1 MTAHPRLGV
10 CYYPEHWDE
19 DLWATDARAMAE
31 LGISR
36 VRIGEF
42 TWSHIEPHPG
52 RFDWEWL
59 DRAVETLAGENL
71 GIIMGT
77 PTACPPKWLVDRHP
91 EILACDARGQQRKFG
106 SRRHYCFSSPVYRD
120 EAARIVTAMA
130 SRYGSHHAVVA
141 WQTDNEYGC
150 HDTTISYSA
159 AAAEAFRNW
168 LKLRY
173 ENIQALNK
181 AWGTV
186 FWSQEYEDFAQ
197 IDPPCSTVTE
207 ATPAHRLDYWR
218 FSSDQVAS
226 FNAMQVDILRRLSPG
241 RDIVHNFMGFYTE
254 FDHFAVARDLDVAG
268 WDSYPLG
275 FTEQFW
281 FSESQK
287 HEYMRQ
293 GHPDI
298 AAFHHDLYR
307 GCGRGRMWVMEQQPG
322 PVNWAAF
329 NPAPLPGMVRLWT
342 WEAIAHGAEIVSYF
356 RWRQVPFAQE
366 QMHAALN
373 LPNNKPDVA
382 YLEVR
387 QVTEEISRLAP
398 LPTADIAPVALVFSY
413 EADWL
418 LQIQPQAKTFRWLR
432 LAFEMY
438 EGLRNLGL
446 DVDIV
451 PEDHDLSPY
460 KLVIV
465 PSLPI
470 ADNKFANALQQLSV
484 PVLLG
489 PRSGSKTTNLAIAP
503 ELPPGSLS
511 ALTGVTITRV
521 ESLAPRWKETVHL
534 KERVFH
540 GLTWREH
547 IETSLSPLAA
557 FSDGS
562 GAWYRKDHIE
572 YLATWPDQEF
582 LHYILSE
589 LALRAGLG
597 VQNRDSGVRTRDKGM
612 IRFAFNYSTERRKAP
627 APPNAE
633 FLLGAQD
640 MPPASVSA
648 WRLISK

>member
-1 MTAHPRLGV
+1 MTALPHLGV
-10 CYYPEHWDE
+10 CYYPEHWRQE
-19 DLWATDARAMAE
+19 MWADDARAMAG

-42 TWSHIEPHPG
+42 SWSRIEPHPG
-52 RFDWEWL
+52 QFDWDWL
-59 DRAVETLAGENL
+59 DRAVETLARQNL
-71 GIIMGT
+71 GVIMGT

-91 EILACDARGQQRKFG
+91 EILARDALGQQRKFG
-106 SRRHYCFSSPVYRD
+106 SRRHYCFSSPVYRA

-130 SRYGSHHAVVA
+130 SRYGSHCAVVA

-159 AAAEAFRNW
+159 AATEAFRTW
-168 LKLRY
+168 LKARY
-173 ENIQALNK
+173 VHIQALNE

-197 IDPPCSTVTE
+197 IDPPCGTVTE

-218 FSSDQVAS
+218 FSSDQVVS
-226 FNAMQVDILRRLSPG
+226 FNAMQVEILRRLSPG
-241 RDIVHNFMGFYTE
+241 RDIVHNFMGFYME

-281 FSESQK
+281 FSEPEK
-287 HEYMRQ
+287 RAFMRQ

-307 GCGRGRMWVMEQQPG
+307 GCGRGRMWVLEQQPG

-342 WEAIAHGAEIVSYF
+342 WEAIAHGAELVSYF

-373 LPNNKPDVA
+373 LPNNQPDVA
-382 YLEVR
+382 SLEVK
-387 QVTEEISRLAP
+387 QVTEEIAKLTP
-398 LPTADIAPVALVFSY
+398 LPAVDIAPVALVFSY

-432 LAFEMY
+432 LAFEIY
-438 EGLRNLGL
+438 QGIRNLGL

-451 PEDHDLSPY
+451 SESQDLSRY
-460 KLVIV
+460 KLVII

-470 ADNKFANALQQLSV
+470 AGIKFLNVLQQLGV

-489 PRSGSKTTNLAIAP
+489 PRSGSKTENFSIAP
-503 ELPPGSLS
+503 GLPPGNLS
-511 ALTGVTITRV
+511 ALMEITITRV
-521 ESLAPRWKETVHL
+521 ESLAPRWQEPVHVG
-534 KERVFH
+534 ESVFRGH
-540 GLTWREH
+540 TWHEH
-547 IETSLSPLAA
+547 IQTPLSPLAT

-562 GAWYRKDHIE
+562 GAWYRKNNIE

-582 LHYILSE
+582 LRYILSE
-589 LALRAGLG
+589 LVCRAGLE
-597 VQNRDSGVRTRDKGM
+597 VQRRELGVRTRDMGK
-612 IRFAFNYSTERRKAP
+612 IRFAFNYSAERRKAP
-627 APPNAE
+627 APLDAE
-633 FLLGAQD
+633 FLLGAHD

-648 WRLISK
+648 WRLSP

>member
-1 MTAHPRLGV
+1 MIARPRLGV

-19 DLWATDARAMAE
+19 ELWPTDALAMAE

-42 TWSHIEPHPG
+42 SWSRIEPHPG
-52 RFDWEWL
+52 QFDWEWL
-59 DRAVETLAGENL
+59 DRAVEVLASQNL
-71 GIIMGT
+71 GVVLGT
-77 PTACPPKWLVDRHP
+77 PTACPPKWLVDRYP
-91 EILACDARGQQRKFG
+91 EILARDAGGHLRKFG
-106 SRRHYCFSSPVYRD
+106 SRRHYCFSSPIYRA

-130 SRYGSHHAVVA
+130 SRYGMHNAIVA

-150 HDTTISYSA
+150 HDTTISYSDA
-159 AAAEAFRNW
+159 AATAFRDW
-168 LKLRY
+168 LEKRY
-173 ENIQALNK
+173 GNIQALNK

-186 FWSQEYEDFAQ
+186 FWSQEYEEFAQ
-197 IDPPCSTVTE
+197 IDPPSGTVTE
-207 ATPAHRLDYWR
+207 ATPAHRFDYWR

-226 FNAMQVDILRRLSPG
+226 FNSLQVEILRRLSPG

-254 FDHFAVARDLDVAG
+254 FDHFAVAQDLDVAG

-281 FSESQK
+281 FSESEK
-287 HEYMRQ
+287 REFMRQ

-342 WEAIAHGAEIVSYF
+342 WEAIAHGAELVSYF
-356 RWRQVPFAQE
+356 RWRQVPFGQE
-366 QMHAALN
+366 QMHAGLN

-382 YLEVR
+382 YFEVR
-387 QVTEEISRLAP
+387 QVAEEISKLYSSSVSK
-398 LPTADIAPVALVFSY
+398 IAPVALVFSY

-418 LQIQPQAKTFRWLR
+418 LQIQPQAKNFRWLR

-438 EGLRNLGL
+438 EGLRSLGL

-451 PEDHDLSPY
+451 PENGDLSGY
-460 KLVIV
+460 KLIIV

-470 ADNKFANALQQLSV
+470 AGNKFVATLGQLRV

-489 PRSGSKTTNLAIAP
+489 PRSGSKTNTLSIVPN
-503 ELPPGSLS
+503 LPPGNLS
-511 ALTGVTITRV
+511 ELLDITITRV
-521 ESLAPRWKETVHL
+521 ESLAMWWREAVRI
-534 KERVFH
+534 KEREFH
-540 GLTWREH
+540 GLVWREH
-547 IETSLSPLAA
+547 ISSSLPPLAT
-557 FSDGS
+557 FSDGA

-572 YLATWPDQEF
+572 YLATWPDREF
-582 LHYILSE
+582 LNYILSE
-589 LALRAGLG
+589 LALRAGLEP
-597 VQNRDSGVRTRDKGM
+597 QRRDLGVRTRDRGM
-612 IRFAFNYSTERRKAP
+612 MRFAFNYSAEQRRAP
-627 APPNAE
+627 APANAE
-633 FLLGAQD
+633 FLIGGHD
-640 MPPASVSA
+640 MPPASVSV
-648 WRLISK
+648 WRLAQG

>member
-1 MTAHPRLGV
+1 MTALPRLGV

-19 DLWATDARAMAE
+19 DMWAADARAMAE

-36 VRIGEF
+36 VRMGEF
-42 TWSHIEPHPG
+42 TWSRIEPHPG
-52 RFDWEWL
+52 QFDWEWL
-59 DRAVETLAGENL
+59 DRAIETLARENL

-77 PTACPPKWLVDRHP
+77 PTACPPKWLIDRHP
-91 EILACDARGQQRKFG
+91 EILARDSRGQPRKFG
-106 SRRHYCFSSPVYRD
+106 SRRHYCFSSPVYRA

-130 SRYGSHHAVVA
+130 SRYGSHRAVVA

-150 HDTTISYSA
+150 HDTTISYSD
-159 AAAEAFRNW
+159 AAAEAFRTW

-173 ENIQALNK
+173 GNIQALNN

-197 IDPPCSTVTE
+197 IDPPCGTVTE

-218 FSSDQVAS
+218 FSSDQVVS
-226 FNAMQVDILRRLSPG
+226 FNSMQVEILRRLSPG
-241 RDIVHNFMGFYTE
+241 RDIAHNFMGFYTE

-281 FSESQK
+281 FSEAEK
-287 HEYMRQ
+287 REFMRQ

-329 NPAPLPGMVRLWT
+329 NPAPLPGMVRLWS
-342 WEAIAHGAEIVSYF
+342 WEALAHGAELVSYF

-382 YLEVR
+382 YLEVK
-387 QVTEEISRLAP
+387 QVAEELSRLAP
-398 LPTADIAPVALVFSY
+398 LPAADMAPVALVFSY

-438 EGLRNLGL
+438 EGIRNLGL
-446 DVDIV
+446 DIDIV
-451 PEDHDLSPY
+451 AHDRDLSRY
-460 KLVIV
+460 KLVVV

-470 ADNKFANALQQLSV
+470 ADIEFANALQRLDV

-489 PRSGSKTTNLAIAP
+489 PRSGSKTKTLSIVP
-503 ELPPGSLS
+503 ELPPGNLS
-511 ALTGVTITRV
+511 TLLNMTITRV
-521 ESLAPRWKETVHL
+521 ESLAPHWKEPVHV
-534 KERVFH
+534 KQRVFH

-547 IETSLSPLAA
+547 IKTPLSPLAV

-562 GAWYRKDHIE
+562 GAWYRHDNIE
-572 YLATWPDQEF
+572 YLATWPDHEF

-589 LALRAGLG
+589 LALRAGLE
-597 VQNRDSGVRTRDKGM
+597 VQSRDLGVRTRDKGR
-612 IRFAFNYSTERRKAP
+612 IRFAFNYSAERRKAP
-627 APPNAE
+627 APLNAE
-633 FLLGAQD
+633 FLLGAHD

-648 WRLISK
+648 WRLSPQ